1 MVFPGREILQE
12 TKIPQLSRVFGTLPT
27 QNGQNRLPSA
37 PNWRERKDRSSHH
50 SLFGQRKKLHPGKHT
65 GKYPICLEATA
76 GFRGFKMVSS
86 WWYKFPSNLFSRHP
100 ESIVFLNKE
109 FPRGAWRPGK
119 VFELL
124 LLDSVFGIK
133 FTEFTDFSISAE
145 IWTTATWLHG
155 SRVKKNT
162 SRHRDFQIWILL
174 SSPWRC
180 TLQETI
186 TWTRKIHRLKH
197 ALVRE
202 ALRIQDYPE
211 ISWGWGWNPEK
222 KHSSKGF
229 GFLAKCSKL
238 KAFSRALV
246 AYCIQHVHQK
256 FPSPILFPRNRGTSP
271 ILGRIIPGLVSGQQ
285 TPGISHEKA
294 MTY

>member
-1 MVFPGREILQE
+1 MV
-12 TKIPQLSRVFGTLPT
+12 T
-27 QNGQNRLPSA
+27 
-37 PNWRERKDRSSHH
+37 W
-50 SLFGQRKKLHPGKHT
+50 
-65 GKYPICLEATA
+65 
-76 GFRGFKMVSS
+76 FKS
-86 WWYKFPSNLFSRHP
+86 
-100 ESIVFLNKE
+100 E
-109 FPRGAWRPGK
+109 
-119 VFELL
+119 
-124 LLDSVFGIK
+124 
-133 FTEFTDFSISAE
+133 
-145 IWTTATWLHG
+145 
-155 SRVKKNT
+155 KNT

-256 FPSPILFPRNRGTSP
+256 FPSPILFPKKPGNKSHTREDHPRTCKWSANPRYKPWKGHDLLTMVFNHLQVTSHGM
-271 ILGRIIPGLVSGQQ
+271 ILQVFTANSPEFARRHWCTFASDTSIFASLGIVPTVSTLHQL
-285 TPGISHEKA
+285 PSSPVSSVDSWISGG
-294 MTY
+294 